1 MDIQHRIKHTLGQ
14 PGNLE
19 QICQKL
25 QEGRVKNRS
34 ALANQLCGEFGFL
47 DPRGQKQVGTC

>member
-19 QICQKL
+19 QICHKL
-25 QEGRVKNRS
+25 QEGHIKNRS
-34 ALANQLCGEFGFL
+34 ALANRVPPVKVREPAVSLG
-47 DPRGQKQVGTC
+47 